1 MSTRQFASSGSAWEP
16 VFGYSRAVREG
27 NHVFVSGTVGRNEHG
42 GPAAGAFEQAK
53 RAIEIIAA
61 ALQEL
66 GAGLE
71 DVVRTRVYVTDI
83 NLFEEIARAH
93 EQAFGTTRPAS
104 SIVEVRRLID
114 DAYLVEIEAHAVV
127 S

>member
-1 MSTRQFASSGSAWEP
+1 MSTRQLASSGSAWEP

-27 NHVFVSGTVGRNEHG
+27 NHVFVSGTVGRNEQG
-42 GPAAGAFEQAK
+42 GPAASAYEQAK
-53 RAIEIIAA
+53 RAIEIIGA
-61 ALQEL
+61 ALREL
-66 GAGLE
+66 GARLE

-114 DAYLVEIEAHAVV
+114 DAYLVEIEADAVV